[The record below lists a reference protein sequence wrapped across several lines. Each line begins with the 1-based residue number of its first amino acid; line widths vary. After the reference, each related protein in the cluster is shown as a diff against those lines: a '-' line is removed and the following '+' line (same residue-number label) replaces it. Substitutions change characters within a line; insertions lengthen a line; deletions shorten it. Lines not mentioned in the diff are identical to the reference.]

1 MPCAVSGVCLSR
13 RTQLIL
19 FFISLGVC
27 LKAFIRGKAHERPL
41 AARLMLEFLEAMA
54 GNVAAREVDFR
65 RARWERRA
73 QRKARTGDPMRD
85 GRAAMPRGARG
96 VYAAAAATALLLQLL
111 LHTGMQT
118 VVLLGGSSRFRSLL
132 CLRRS
137 TRACMRHP

>member
-1 MPCAVSGVCLSR
+1 MRRERSVPVPTLSAHR
-13 RTQLIL
+13 FHRQGRLFEGLHSRQGILQL
-19 FFISLGVC
+19 V
-27 LKAFIRGKAHERPL
+27 
-41 AARLMLEFLEAMA
+41 EAMA

-118 VVLLGGSSRFRSLL
+118 VVLLGGSSRFRSRL
-132 CLRRS
+132 CVRRS
-137 TRACMRHP
+137 TRACMRHA